1 MGPLDILIIAIV
13 CVLVAFAVRTM
24 IKRKKAGL
32 GCGCC
37 SMRKTCC
44 AGRNGNSSCK

>member
-1 MGPLDILIIAIV
+1 MGPLDILI
-13 CVLVAFAVRTM
+13 VAVICFFVAWAVRTM

-37 SMRKTCC
+37 SMRKSGCC
-44 AGRNGNSSCK
+44 GKSGGCR